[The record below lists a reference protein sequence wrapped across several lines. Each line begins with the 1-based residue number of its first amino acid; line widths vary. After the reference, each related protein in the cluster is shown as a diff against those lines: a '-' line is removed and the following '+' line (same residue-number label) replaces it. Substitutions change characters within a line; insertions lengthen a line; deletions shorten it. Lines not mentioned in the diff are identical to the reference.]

1 MFMMTIHWIVVL
13 LAFLSVDAMNIP
25 GRTTQKSG
33 TAGTSRHGSHV

>member
-25 GRTTQKSG
+25 GRTQKSG